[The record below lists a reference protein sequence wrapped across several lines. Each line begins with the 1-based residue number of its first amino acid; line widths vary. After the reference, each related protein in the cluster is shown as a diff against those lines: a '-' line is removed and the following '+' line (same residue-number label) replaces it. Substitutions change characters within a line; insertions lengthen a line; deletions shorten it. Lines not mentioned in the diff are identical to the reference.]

1 MRYFPA
7 FLDLQGRS
15 VVVIGGGRVAERKV
29 LTLLACGARVTV
41 ISPAM
46 TPKLSYLAQAGAIRR
61 HPRRW
66 RPVDLKEAF
75 LIMATTDD
83 RKTNA
88 EITRQAHADS
98 RLVNIADDPAR
109 CNVIMPSVIT
119 RGDLII
125 AVSTSGKSP
134 SLARRIRRELEGSFG
149 AEYGKFLRLLG
160 AIRQQVQSRV
170 PSMARRRRILQ
181 RLAASDLLTLL
192 RQGKKRQ
199 VQKRIRQI
207 VGLKNLTLNGY

>member
-15 VVVIGGGRVAERKV
+15 AVVIGGGRVAERKV

-41 ISPAM
+41 ISPAL
-46 TPKLSYLAQAGAIRR
+46 TPKLSYLVQAGAIRR
-61 HPRRW
+61 HARRW

-75 LIMATTDD
+75 LILGTTDD
-83 RKTNA
+83 RKANG
-88 EITRQAHADS
+88 EIARQAHAHS

-109 CNVIMPSVIT
+109 CNLIMPSVIT
-119 RGDLII
+119 RGDLTI

-149 AEYGKFLRLLG
+149 VEYGKFLRLLG

-181 RLAASDLLTLL
+181 QLAGSDLLTLL
-192 RQGKKRQ
+192 RQGKKSQ
-199 VQKRIRQI
+199 MQKRIRKI

>member
-15 VVVIGGGRVAERKV
+15 AVVIGGGRIAERKV

-41 ISPAM
+41 VSPGL
-46 TPKLSYLAQAGAIRR
+46 TPKLSYLVQAGAIRG
-61 HPRRW
+61 HARRW

-83 RKTNA
+83 RKANA
-88 EITRQAHADS
+88 EIARRAQADS

-149 AEYGKFLRLLG
+149 AEYGKFICLLG
-160 AIRQQVQSRV
+160 SIRKQVQSRV

-199 VQKRIRQI
+199 VQKRIQQI
-207 VGLKNLTLNGY
+207 VGLKDLTLNGY

>member
-29 LTLLACGARVTV
+29 LTLLVCGAGVTV

-61 HPRRW
+61 QARRW
-66 RPVDLKEAF
+66 RPLDLKEAF
-75 LIMATTDD
+75 LIIATTND
-83 RKTNA
+83 RKANA
-88 EITRQAHADS
+88 EIARQAYAHS
-98 RLVNIADDPAR
+98 RLVNISDDPAR
-109 CNVIMPSVIT
+109 CNVIIPSVIT

-160 AIRQQVQSRV
+160 GIRQQVQSRV
-170 PSMARRRRILQ
+170 PSMVRRRRILQ
-181 RLAASDLLTLL
+181 RLAASDLLALM
-192 RQGKKRQ
+192 RQGKKKQMQR
-199 VQKRIRQI
+199 RIREI
-207 VGLKNLTLNGY
+207 VGLEDLVLKL